1 VRIEEDN
8 EHNILSYSN
17 FKNNFFSLKQQD
29 WVGFKLT
36 TLVVISTDSTGSCK
50 SNYHKITTTMA
61 PYELNDQSKLIPEKH
76 SPKWI
81 IYVRFVYL
89 HPTVHYNQY
98 F

>member
-1 VRIEEDN
+1 
-8 EHNILSYSN
+8 
-17 FKNNFFSLKQQD
+17 
-29 WVGFKLT
+29 
-36 TLVVISTDSTGSCK
+36 
-50 SNYHKITTTMA
+50 MA